1 MTKLF
6 ILIKYQNNC
15 SIDFSSELQK
25 IPQYFAVVFDKV
37 LSKGFDKIKVVV
49 SSLKLRS
56 TNMKKNVILYLKT
69 MDVRL
74 KTFGRLMTDFVYQV
88 KGTIDLIADRYHK
101 YLSQWKRRSALFREK
116 LYLTL
121 KAEVMEFVDN
131 AKKFLLQYEVVNYV
145 VLTYNTVLIWIEENN
160 ILKKIEENYENIKR

>member
-1 MTKLF
+1 M
-6 ILIKYQNNC
+6 
-15 SIDFSSELQK
+15 
-25 IPQYFAVVFDKV
+25 
-37 LSKGFDKIKVVV
+37 
-49 SSLKLRS
+49 
-56 TNMKKNVILYLKT
+56 
-69 MDVRL
+69 
-74 KTFGRLMTDFVYQV
+74 